1 MEFLYENFSTRCA
14 QTQKIIIT
22 LIKYLPYKY

>member
-22 LIKYLPYKY
+22 LIKYLPY